1 MSDSTTH
8 AEVRAQAIRRLRR
21 KRELRMHIVA
31 FLVVLGALWVVWAVM
46 AVQLDV
52 WFPWPVFPT
61 VGWGIGLALH
71 AWSVYGPPPR
81 PMTEESALIGCTWPQ
96 LAKQQAWFLRST

>member
-1 MSDSTTH
+1 MSESTESTTQ
-8 AEVRAQAIRRLRR
+8 AEVRAQAIRSLRR
-21 KRELRMHIVA
+21 KRDFRGHIVA
-31 FLVVLGALWVVWAVM
+31 FLIVLGAFWVVWAVM
-46 AVQLDV
+46 AVQLDA

-81 PMTEESALIGCTWPQ
+81 PMTEESIQ
-96 LAKQQAWFLRST
+96 REERRLAGLR